1 MTAEVI
7 SYLLSQ
13 ENEKEYLQSQMVL
26 QCAPFLK
33 RIKIA
38 GMFCAKCFDEKICV
52 EVLNN
57 TDICYKL
64 LYKVQG
70 GFQVFLY
77 RKEEFQTYLRRTEVR
92 KFLIAYGYDCEHM
105 ENCLNLLG
113 MRLKC
118 YLQKEQLFPHEI
130 GVFLGYPPEDVK
142 AFIKQ
147 NGKRA
152 VLCGYWKVYSNIKKA
167 QLQFL
172 MYDMAK
178 VHAVNEYLCGR
189 SVWKIALQ
197 NNCFSWYNGE
207 REKEELTI

>member
-1 MTAEVI
+1 M
-7 SYLLSQ
+7 
-13 ENEKEYLQSQMVL
+13 
-26 QCAPFLK
+26 
-33 RIKIA
+33 
-38 GMFCAKCFDEKICV
+38 

-147 NGKRA
+147 MGRGGF
-152 VLCGYWKVYSNIKKA
+152 VRILEG
-167 QLQFL
+167 LF
-172 MYDMAK
+172 
-178 VHAVNEYLCGR
+178 EY
-189 SVWKIALQ
+189 
-197 NNCFSWYNGE
+197 
-207 REKEELTI
+207 KESTTTVFDV

>member
-64 LYKVQG
+64 LYKV
-70 GFQVFLY
+70 
-77 RKEEFQTYLRRTEVR
+77 
-92 KFLIAYGYDCEHM
+92 
-105 ENCLNLLG
+105 
-113 MRLKC
+113 
-118 YLQKEQLFPHEI
+118 
-130 GVFLGYPPEDVK
+130 
-142 AFIKQ
+142 
-147 NGKRA
+147 
-152 VLCGYWKVYSNIKKA
+152 
-167 QLQFL
+167 
-172 MYDMAK
+172 
-178 VHAVNEYLCGR
+178 
-189 SVWKIALQ
+189 
-197 NNCFSWYNGE
+197 
-207 REKEELTI
+207 